1 MEQYIRIYVISSILL
16 ATVTSLSTV
25 VSSLEVIL
33 AITVAKKLIIKLG
46 TSKKSQTC

>member
-25 VSSLEVIL
+25 VSSFEVIL
-33 AITVAKKLIIKLG
+33 TVTIAENIKD
-46 TSKKSQTC
+46 QI